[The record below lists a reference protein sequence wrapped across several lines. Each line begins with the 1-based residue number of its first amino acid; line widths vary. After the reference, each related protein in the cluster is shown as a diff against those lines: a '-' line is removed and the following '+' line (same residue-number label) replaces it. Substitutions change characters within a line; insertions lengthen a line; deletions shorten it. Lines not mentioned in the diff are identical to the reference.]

1 MANCKKCGEE
11 LNPGAKF
18 CPKCGEPVSSSDSDV
33 MSANK
38 DTDDV
43 GIESKPQRKGKKP
56 STTKPRKRRPTPKK
70 KTSFLEEHDGA
81 IIIGVVALSMAL
93 FILWW
98 LGAFEG
104 EIPSISNGRAAFI
117 VENQDCKDYEV
128 SNINK
133 IILYEGNSRQ
143 DCKVEGTYKNGETFT
158 LNGKWE
164 KDYKGIKIFRKYYV
178 LDFKK
183 FHLFIDGDRQV
194 MYNTANV
201 MLSSNKI
208 GDLKAINQEEE
219 NRVSEAFSKKVEE
232 TKKKEEAKRQEELKD
247 YLGTYYYDYCPPGMP
262 SSVSFHFKVTLNP
275 DGTFSHEGNS
285 EETRTYMTQ
294 SSLIDG
300 KDFPSGGRWSVVNIP
315 GVNGV
320 FLHFEGN
327 WGKGSINLD
336 NNVLEIPNMNGYKLK
351 VRAHKY

>member
-1 MANCKKCGEE
+1 MKHCSKCGTE
-11 LNPGAKF
+11 LSDGAKF
-18 CPKCGEPVSSSDSDV
+18 CPKCGDPVSSSDSDV

-43 GIESKPQRKGKKP
+43 GIESKPQRKVKKS

-70 KTSFLEEHDGA
+70 KTSFLEEHDGT

-117 VENQDCKDYEV
+117 VENQDCQDYEV

-164 KDYKGIKIFRKYYV
+164 KDYKGIEIFRKYYV

-183 FHLFIDGDRQV
+183 FYLFIDGNRQV
-194 MYNTANV
+194 IYNTTNY

-219 NRVSEAFSKKVEE
+219 NRVSVAFSKKVEE
-232 TKKKEEAKRQEELKD
+232 TKKMEEAKRQEELKD

-262 SSVSFHFKVTLNP
+262 LNVSFYFKITLNP
-275 DGTFSHEGNS
+275 DGTFSHEGNN

-300 KDFPSGGRWSVVNIP
+300 KDFPSGGRWSVANIP
-315 GVNGV
+315 GVKGV
-320 FLHFEGN
+320 FLNFEGN
-327 WGKGSINLD
+327 WGRGSINLE

>member
-1 MANCKKCGEE
+1 MAFCKKCGTQ
-11 LNPGAKF
+11 LSDGAKF
-18 CPKCGEPVSSSDSDV
+18 CPKCGESVSSSDSDGKSV
-33 MSANK
+33 TT

-70 KTSFLEEHDGA
+70 KTSFLEEHDGT

-164 KDYKGIKIFRKYYV
+164 KDYKGIEIFRKYYV

-232 TKKKEEAKRQEELKD
+232 TQKKEEAKRQEELKD

-262 SSVSFHFKVTLNP
+262 LNISFYFKIISVCRCIFKCFFHVYCFFCN
-275 DGTFSHEGNS
+275 
-285 EETRTYMTQ
+285 
-294 SSLIDG
+294 
-300 KDFPSGGRWSVVNIP
+300 
-315 GVNGV
+315 
-320 FLHFEGN
+320 
-327 WGKGSINLD
+327 
-336 NNVLEIPNMNGYKLK
+336 
-351 VRAHKY
+351 